1 MKDFIRIASGQG
13 FWGDLPN
20 APVNQAKKGPIDYLV
35 MDYLAEVT
43 MSIMQKQR
51 MRNPEWGYARDF
63 VSVVEQVLPEIKNE
77 GIKVISNAGGVNPMA
92 CKDEILKVAR
102 EKGYKDLKVAVVDG
116 DDILDQI
123 DELIQ
128 DGHTLN
134 NMDDDKPISEVKDE
148 LLSAN
153 VYFGCWPIVEAL
165 RTGADVIITGRVT
178 DTGLT
183 LAPMIHEFGWEEDDF
198 DKMAVGTIA
207 GHIIEC
213 GAQVSGG
220 NFTDWEK
227 VEDFTEIGFPI
238 IEAYPNGD
246 FYVTKHEN
254 TGGLISEMTVKEQLL
269 YEIGDPSEYI
279 TPDVIAD
286 FTSIQVEET
295 EKNRVKITG
304 IKGHPDTP
312 TYKVSASYND
322 GFKLSA
328 TLVYCWPEALKKA
341 VKGAEILKSRAKL
354 LELEFD
360 AFHREYI
367 GYNGNSEIPVTEEA
381 LEKDFDEIQLRV
393 SLSGKSKKDL
403 NRFGMEIAPLILTGP
418 SGVTGFAGGRPKAS
432 DVVAYWPALLD
443 KTAVKP
449 RVTLYEI
456 D

>member
-341 VKGAEILKSRAKL
+341 VKGAEILKSRAEL

-360 AFHREYI
+360 AFHSEYI

>member
-183 LAPMIHEFGWEEDDF
+183 LAPMIHEFGWEKDDF

-312 TYKVSASYND
+312 TYKVSASYID

-341 VKGAEILKSRAKL
+341 VKGAEILKSRAEL

>member
-51 MRNPEWGYARDF
+51 MRNPDWGYARDF
-63 VSVVEQVLPEIKNE
+63 VSVVEQVLPEIKND

-92 CKDEILKVAR
+92 CKDEILKIAK

-123 DELIQ
+123 DELIKE
-128 DGHTLN
+128 GHTLN
-134 NMDDDKPISEVKDE
+134 NMDNGKSIAEVKDE

-165 RTGADVIITGRVT
+165 RTDADVIITGRVT

-183 LAPMIHEFGWEEDDF
+183 LAPMIHEFGWEADDF

-227 VEDFTEIGFPI
+227 VDDFTEIGFPI

-286 FTSIQVEET
+286 FTSIQVEKT
-295 EKNRVKITG
+295 DTNRVKITG

-322 GFKLSA
+322 GYKLSA
-328 TLVYCWPEALKKA
+328 TLVYCWPDALKKA
-341 VKGAEILKSRAKL
+341 VKGAEILKSRAEL
-354 LELEFD
+354 LDLEFD
-360 AFHREYI
+360 AFHSEYI
-367 GYNGNSEIPVTEEA
+367 GYNGNSEIPVTDEA
-381 LEKDFDEIQLRV
+381 LEKDYDEIQLRV
-393 SLSGKSKKDL
+393 SLSGKSKRDL

-443 KTAVKP
+443 KKAVKP

>member
-134 NMDDDKPISEVKDE
+134 NMDNDKPISEVKDE

-341 VKGAEILKSRAKL
+341 VKGAEILKSRAEL
-354 LELEFD
+354 LELEFE
-360 AFHREYI
+360 AFHSEYI
-367 GYNGNSEIPVTEEA
+367 GYNGNSEIPVTDEA

-449 RVTLYEI
+449 RITLYEI